1 MSLLSSTPTVE
12 SCDKLADKAM
22 IQVESALTSLIN
34 AQQQAEEAVRM
45 IDAQL
50 DTLMTRKSHIL
61 KRSERLENM
70 IEGMNDVLY
79 PLERAEAVN
88 A

>member
-34 AQQQAEEAVRM
+34 AQQQAEDAVRM

-50 DTLMTRKSHIL
+50 DTLIARKSHIL

-70 IEGMNDVLY
+70 IENMSDVLY
-79 PLERAEAVN
+79 PLDKAEAVN